1 MSAGGN
7 RAPPEDVAT
16 SSASA
21 NGAEQARA
29 CDATGLRGYL
39 AFLRAHPR
47 MLAFGVLL
55 TLFSSFGQTF
65 LIAIFVPRIID
76 AFGLGTASFGA
87 LYAAA
92 TLCSA
97 FTLPFF
103 GRLLDRVSL
112 RGFTLTVGAG
122 LALSCWLL
130 ATAVHVSMLFI
141 AILGLRLT
149 GQGLLSLTASTAM
162 ARGIAEGR
170 GKALSLS
177 QLGYPLGE
185 GLLPLLVVLLMYAVD
200 WRVSWAILGAVIALL
215 LLPAIAS
222 LLRDPSA
229 ARPASASL
237 GRAPR
242 SVRLLA
248 DRRFLVLLPAI
259 VFQPLVLTALF
270 LYQVPLADHQGWPL
284 EFLAA
289 AFIGFALARMLASL
303 AFGPVIDRFGAI
315 RLLPVL
321 HVPLLLGLG
330 GLAAGAAPWIAWW
343 YLVMAGVS
351 TGFNGPMMTALW
363 AEVYGLESLGEVKG
377 TVATFGIFSTAV
389 GPVALGW
396 LLEAGIGFDVVLP
409 ACVAWAALSVVLTL
423 AVRPHFARIANR

>member
-1 MSAGGN
+1 MTGGG
-7 RAPPEDVAT
+7 RRPPPPD
-16 SSASA
+16 ASRVTA
-21 NGAEQARA
+21 AAAADRDLPA
-29 CDATGLRGYL
+29 SGLRGYL

-97 FTLPFF
+97 LTLPFF

-112 RGFTLTVGAG
+112 RTFTLAVGTG

-130 ATAVHVSMLFI
+130 ATAVHVWMLFV

-200 WRVSWAILGAVIALL
+200 WRLSWAILGTVIALL
-215 LLPAIAS
+215 LLPAVAS
-222 LLRDPSA
+222 LLREPGA
-229 ARPASASL
+229 ARPASESL
-237 GRAPR
+237 GHVPR
-242 SVRLLA
+242 RVRLLA
-248 DRRFLVLLPAI
+248 DPAFVVLLPAM

-270 LYQVPLADHQGWPL
+270 LYQVPLAEHQGWTL
-284 EFLAA
+284 EFIAA

-303 AFGPVIDRFGAI
+303 AFGPMIDRVGAT

-330 GLAAGAAPWIAWW
+330 VLALSSAPWVAWW

-363 AEVYGLESLGEVKG
+363 AEVYGLHALGEVKG

-389 GPVALGW
+389 GPVLLGW
-396 LLEAGIGFDVVLP
+396 LLQSDIGFDVVLP
-409 ACVAWAALSVVLTL
+409 ACAAWAAVSIAITL
-423 AVRPHFARIANR
+423 AVRPAFMRRARR